1 MKWNKISISEV
12 QYSVFVIYC
21 LKRKIVMPI
30 VLLKIKFIKLV
41 NMWHGVNREYSQSEM
56 KQGFW
61 TVIWLMSFMAFYVIT
76 WHWMTSDDIRCHL
89 MTSDVSIL
97 NYSQFDVKIFLGV
110 VENIAFE
117 LSVSCLFVCEWICGS
132 LSCLCS

>member
-1 MKWNKISISEV
+1 MKWNRISISEV

-21 LKRKIVMPI
+21 MKKKIVLPI
-30 VLLKIKFIKLV
+30 VLLNIKFIKLV
-41 NMWHGVNREYSQSEM
+41 NMWHGVNREYGQSEM

-89 MTSDVSIL
+89 MTSDDIRCQLMTSDVIELFKNCWVSL
-97 NYSQFDVKIFLGV
+97 SVC
-110 VENIAFE
+110 
-117 LSVSCLFVCEWICGS
+117 LSVSDKRKRIDADFHLWEK
-132 LSCLCS
+132 